1 MVRKELENLHSNL
14 LKLVTD
20 HDQLIQVML
29 GSKKGAFE
37 NVRLTYTGDH
47 GNLI

>member
-1 MVRKELENLHSNL
+1 
-14 LKLVTD
+14 
-20 HDQLIQVML
+20 ML

-47 GNLI
+47 GNLIWQLVKNYLLRGV